1 MTKLE
6 VAKIIRG
13 ANYDCQAYSI
23 QCGDCPMS
31 DFCSG
36 AVAELSRSG
45 TALSREAFISQ
56 VNAYIRSNNETEK
69 S

>member
-6 VAKIIRG
+6 IAKTIRG
-13 ANYDCQAYSI
+13 ANYDCQAYLI
-23 QCGDCPMS
+23 QCGDCPFT

-56 VNAYIRSNNETEK
+56 VNMYIRNNNETEK